1 MINWTELII
10 GIASI
15 IVTAVLVPLLR
26 EKSKQI
32 KTETLNYW
40 LRTLMSAAE
49 TYFSDGEGKQKKQW
63 VIDRVQEHL
72 KGLDVAELEAWPSSQ
87 SPRRPRPSLR
97 RRGWKAAS

>member
-72 KGLDVAELEAWPSSQ
+72 KGLDVAELENALEAMFRQ
-87 SPRRPRPSLR
+87 LVVE
-97 RRGWKAAS
+97 GILNNDAI

>member
-1 MINWTELII
+1 MINCTELII

-15 IVTAVLVPLLR
+15 IVTVVLVPLLR

-32 KTETLNYW
+32 KTESLNYW

-72 KGLDVAELEAWPSSQ
+72 KNLDVAELENALETMFRQ
-87 SPRRPRPSLR
+87 LVVE
-97 RRGWKAAS
+97 GILNNDAI

>member
-72 KGLDVAELEAWPSSQ
+72 KGLDVAELENALESMFRQ
-87 SPRRPRPSLR
+87 LVVE
-97 RRGWKAAS
+97 GILNNDAI